1 MDIKE
6 LKKDSNTIS
15 SDNPDLDL
23 HVTEKVDKELNE
35 ELKGKSII
43 KFVDVWKYPS
53 LAERYHLNMF
63 YLGFKNNVFKE
74 EFIW

>member
-43 KFVDVWKYPS
+43 KFVDV
-53 LAERYHLNMF
+53 
-63 YLGFKNNVFKE
+63 
-74 EFIW
+74 